1 MYRLKYGI
9 AEVSEGVVVEITR
22 RSLRSKFEK
31 VLLSLKKKKL
41 NKPERVQVNT
51 VIIYFSDSSLVAF
64 IFW

>member
-1 MYRLKYGI
+1 MSRLKYGI
-9 AEVSEGVVVEITR
+9 AEVFRRGSGGNHT

-31 VLLSLKKKKL
+31 VLLSLKKKL
-41 NKPERVQVNT
+41 NKPERVQVNR